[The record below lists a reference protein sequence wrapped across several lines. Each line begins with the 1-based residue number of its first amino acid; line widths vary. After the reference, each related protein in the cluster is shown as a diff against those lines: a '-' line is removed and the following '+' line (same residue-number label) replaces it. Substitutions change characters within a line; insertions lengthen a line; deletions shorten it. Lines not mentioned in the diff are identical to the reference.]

1 VPQGRNERALFIS
14 DLHLSPGEPAT
25 VERFLKFL
33 AGPAQ
38 AAASL
43 TILGDLFEYW
53 AGDDDLADPFNARI
67 VAALRAV
74 ADAGVAVSFMAG
86 NRDFLI
92 GDSFAAAAGLG
103 LLPDPSVRNIAG
115 VPSLLTHGDTL
126 CTDDADYQDFRHQ
139 VRDPAW
145 QTSFLA
151 RPLADR
157 QAEIEELRQRSE
169 REKKIKPLHI
179 MDVNAGAVVAALRQH
194 GASILVHGHTHRQGQ
209 HTHSVD
215 GKTCQR
221 WVLGDWHADR
231 GSTLACSAEGWR
243 FID

>member
-1 VPQGRNERALFIS
+1 MPQGRNERALFIS
-14 DLHLSPGEPAT
+14 DLHLSPVEPAT

-43 TILGDLFEYW
+43 AILGDLFEYW

-67 VAALRAV
+67 IAALRAV
-74 ADAGVAVSFMAG
+74 TDAGVAVSFMAG

-92 GDSFAAAAGLG
+92 GDSFAAAAGLS
-103 LLPDPSVRNIAG
+103 LLPDPCVLNIAG
-115 VPSLLTHGDTL
+115 VRSLLAHGDTL
-126 CTDDADYQDFRHQ
+126 CTDDTDYQDFRRR

-151 RPLADR
+151 RSLADR
-157 QAEIEELRQRSE
+157 KAEIDELRQRSE

-179 MDVNAGAVVAALRQH
+179 MDVNASAVVATLRQH
-194 GASILVHGHTHRQGQ
+194 GASILIHGHTHRQGQ

-215 GKTCQR
+215 GQICQR

-231 GSTLACSAEGWR
+231 GSTLACSTDAWR